1 MDSGALLHMLA
12 LGNLV
17 LAGVLWCHAAGRRG
31 RGDLSPVL
39 AARLCQGTAWLVPA
53 WLGPLNDIT
62 GAVFFILLSAGIAF
76 EVGAFRQ
83 LAGARIASRMLLQVF
98 AVGAL
103 LVALAA
109 LVARSVALPVQPG
122 MLLVALFVV
131 AGAAALGRGWRSASL
146 LRRAMAAV
154 NVLPVLAVAAGIMV
168 RSGAGQELLAGRLGW
183 ARPYVDGAVI
193 EQWALLA
200 FLLTLL
206 VNAAGTLLLGR
217 DGLQSEM
224 ERLQVVDTLTDVPN
238 RRGFYQGLAPWLALA
253 RRPGQ
258 PTALVILN
266 LDSFKRVNDH
276 YGHGVGDV
284 VLKAI
289 VDAVRGQL
297 RDSDLMGRLGGAE
310 FALLLPRTGLPEA
323 VVVAERIRQAV
334 AALPV
339 KAERAVINL
348 TASMGVTTIRA
359 EDSTVSLFKRAD
371 EALQAAKLRG
381 RNQVVAAAAPVL
393 PDDDADLAPAADG
406 PAAASTAVAA
416 TPAAPAAPA
425 TPGQHG

>member
-1 MDSGALLHMLA
+1 MDSQALLHLLA

-31 RGDLSPVL
+31 RGDLSAVL

-53 WLGPLNDIT
+53 WLGPMNDIVT
-62 GAVFFILLSAGIAF
+62 AVFFILLSAGIAF
-76 EVGAFRQ
+76 EVAAFRQ
-83 LAGARIASRMLLQVF
+83 LAGGRIASRLLLQLF

-103 LVALAA
+103 VVALAA
-109 LVARSVALPVQPG
+109 LLAGSVALPAQPG
-122 MLLVALFVV
+122 VLLAALFIV
-131 AGAAALGRGWRSASL
+131 AAAAALGRGWRGASL
-146 LRRAMAAV
+146 LRRAMAAA
-154 NVLPVLAVAAGIMV
+154 NLLPLLAVAGGIV
-168 RSGAGQELLAGRLGW
+168 LRSRPVQELFIGRLDL
-183 ARPYVDGAVI
+183 ASVYVDGAVI

-200 FLLTLL
+200 FLLVLL

-224 ERLQVVDTLTDVPN
+224 ERLQVVDALTDVPN

-276 YGHGVGDV
+276 YGHGVGDT

-310 FALLLPRTGLPEA
+310 FALLLPRTGLAEA
-323 VVVAERIRQAV
+323 VIVAERIRQAV

-393 PDDDADLAPAADG
+393 PDDDADLDP
-406 PAAASTAVAA
+406 PAVAA
-416 TPAAPAAPA
+416 AAP
-425 TPGQHG
+425 TTVSQHR

>member
-1 MDSGALLHMLA
+1 MDSQALLHLLA

-39 AARLCQGTAWLVPA
+39 AGRLCQGTAWLVPA
-53 WLGPLNDIT
+53 WLGPMNDIA

-83 LAGARIASRMLLQVF
+83 LAGGRIASRLLLQAF

-103 LVALAA
+103 VVALAA
-109 LVARSVALPVQPG
+109 VLAGSVTLPAQPG
-122 MLLVALFVV
+122 LLLVAGFVV
-131 AGAAALGRGWRSASL
+131 AAAAALGRGWRNASL
-146 LRRAMAAV
+146 LRRAMAAI
-154 NVLPVLAVAAGIMV
+154 NLLPLLAVAGGMAA
-168 RSGAGQELLAGRLGW
+168 RSAAVQGLLAGW
-183 ARPYVDGAVI
+183 AHPYVDGAVI
-193 EQWALLA
+193 EQWTLLA
-200 FLLTLL
+200 FFLVLL

-217 DGLQSEM
+217 DGLQGEM
-224 ERLQVVDTLTDVPN
+224 ERLQVVDALTDVPN

-289 VDAVRGQL
+289 VDAVRSQL

-393 PDDDADLAPAADG
+393 PDDDADLAP
-406 PAAASTAVAA
+406 PAEI
-416 TPAAPAAPA
+416 PAGLSAPA
-425 TPGQHG
+425 TLDQHR

>member
-1 MDSGALLHMLA
+1 MDSQALLHLLA

-31 RGDLSPVL
+31 RGDLSAVL

-53 WLGPLNDIT
+53 WLAPMNDIVT
-62 GAVFFILLSAGIAF
+62 AVFFILLSAGIAF
-76 EVGAFRQ
+76 EVAAFRQ
-83 LAGARIASRMLLQVF
+83 LAGGRVASRLLLQVF

-103 LVALAA
+103 VVALAA
-109 LVARSVALPVQPG
+109 LLAGSVALPAQPG
-122 MLLVALFVV
+122 VLLAALFIV
-131 AGAAALGRGWRSASL
+131 AAAAALGRAWRGASL
-146 LRRAMAAV
+146 LRRAMAAA
-154 NVLPVLAVAAGIMV
+154 NLLPLLAVAGGIV
-168 RSGAGQELLAGRLGW
+168 LRSGPAQELLGGWPDW
-183 ARPYVDGAVI
+183 ARVYVDGAVI

-200 FLLTLL
+200 FLLVLL

-224 ERLQVVDTLTDVPN
+224 ERLQVVDALTDVPN

-276 YGHGVGDV
+276 YGHGVGDT

-310 FALLLPRTGLPEA
+310 FALLLPRTGLAEA

-393 PDDDADLAPAADG
+393 PDDDADLDPPAVAPASAM
-406 PAAASTAVAA
+406 
-416 TPAAPAAPA
+416 PAAPA
-425 TPGQHG
+425 TLGQHR